1 MRIAVSGT
9 HRTGKTTLV
18 EALGARLPDHKI
30 VPEPYEV
37 LEERGYVFAHPPSIE
52 DFIIQLRLSL
62 VTLRR
67 RSPNLILDRC
77 PLDFLGY
84 IEASSSADR
93 FDFAAWRD
101 PIIQAMKRLDLLV
114 AVHADP
120 AHDPIGS
127 IEDAA
132 FRLAVDERLRD
143 IIDND
148 CFNLLEGVDVL
159 ILDDPWDRRVATVLT
174 YLDDLRRRHPRSH
187 PSAGF

>member
-9 HRTGKTTLV
+9 HAMGKTTLV
-18 EALGARLPDHKI
+18 EALGERLPGYTI

-37 LEERGYVFAHPPSIE
+37 LAERGYVFEQPPSIE

-62 VTLRR
+62 ATLRR

-84 IEASSSADR
+84 IAASPDADR
-93 FDFAAWRD
+93 FDLSAWRD
-101 PIIQAMKRLDLLV
+101 PIMQAMKRLDLVV

-120 AHDPIGS
+120 TNDPVGP

-132 FRLAVDERLRD
+132 FRSAVDELLRD
-143 IIDND
+143 IVDND
-148 CFNLLEGVDVL
+148 CFNLLEDVDVL
-159 ILDDPWDRRVATVLT
+159 VLGGPWNRRIDTVLA
-174 YLDDLRRRHPRSH
+174 YLDDLH
-187 PSAGF
+187 PSPTRPHPIAGH